1 MLSGEVDSRLRGN
14 DNRLFMG
21 ALPMKKQTQLLILI
35 TIALLGLIGCQ
46 SGEAEPQ
53 ILRVATTT
61 STVDSGLMD
70 VILPAFEAEYDTT
83 VELIAVGTGQA
94 LAMGEAGDVDIV
106 LVHAR
111 NLEDEFVAAGHGV
124 DRRDVMYND
133 FVILGP
139 ADDPAGIMGMES
151 AAAAMAQL
159 AASEAAFVSR
169 GDNSG
174 THNRE
179 LALWA
184 AANIEPSGDWYQSV
198 GQGMGASLTI
208 ADEQPAYIIADRG
221 TFIKREADGLGLV
234 VLVEGDGL
242 LANEYGIIAVNP
254 AVHEGVNYDSALEFI
269 NWFVTDDTQ
278 EAIEAYKLEGQQLFY
293 GNAE

>member
-1 MLSGEVDSRLRGN
+1 
-14 DNRLFMG
+14 
-21 ALPMKKQTQLLILI
+21 MKKKMQYIILI
-35 TIALLGLIGCQ
+35 AITLIVLIGCQ
-46 SGEAEPQ
+46 TEKEPEV
-53 ILRVATTT
+53 LRVATTT

-70 VILPAFEAEYDTT
+70 VILPAFEEEYNSS

-151 AAAAMAQL
+151 AADAMAEV
-159 AASEAAFVSR
+159 AASETSFVSR

-184 AANIEPSGDWYQSV
+184 AAGIEPQGDWYQSV

-221 TFIKREADGLGLV
+221 TFIKREADGLGLI

-242 LANEYGIIAVNP
+242 LANEYGVIAVNP
-254 AVHEGVNYDSALEFI
+254 EVHDGVNYELATDFI
-269 NWFVTDDTQ
+269 NWFTTAETQ

-293 GNAE
+293 GNAK

>member
-1 MLSGEVDSRLRGN
+1 
-14 DNRLFMG
+14 
-21 ALPMKKQTQLLILI
+21 MKKPLQYLILI
-35 TIALLGLIGCQ
+35 VVVLFAFTSCQ
-46 SGEAEPQ
+46 KEEELQ
-53 ILRVATTT
+53 VLRVATTT

-70 VILPAFEAEYDTT
+70 VILPDFEEEYNAS

-139 ADDPAGIMGMES
+139 ADDPAGIVGMEH
-151 AAAAMAQL
+151 AAEAMVKVAEL
-159 AASEAAFVSR
+159 ETPFVSR

-179 LALWA
+179 LSLWA
-184 AANIEPSGDWYQSV
+184 AAGIEPQGEWYQSV

-221 TFIKREADGLGLV
+221 TFIKREADGLGLI

-242 LANEYGIIAVNP
+242 LANEYGVIAVNP
-254 AVHEGVNYDSALEFI
+254 ELHEGVNYDLATDFI
-269 NWFVTDDTQ
+269 NWFTVDDTQ
-278 EAIEAYKLEGQQLFY
+278 AAIEAYKLEGQQLFY
-293 GNAE
+293 GNAK

>member
-1 MLSGEVDSRLRGN
+1 
-14 DNRLFMG
+14 
-21 ALPMKKQTQLLILI
+21 MKKRIQLIILLA
-35 TIALLGLIGCQ
+35 IALLALAGCQ
-46 SGEAEPQ
+46 SKTEDAPQ
-53 ILRVATTT
+53 VLRVATTT

-70 VILPAFEAEYDTT
+70 VILPAFEEEYNAS

-111 NLEDEFVAAGHGV
+111 NLEDEFIAAGHGI

-139 ADDPAGIMGMES
+139 AADPAGIMGMEHADAALAQI
-151 AAAAMAQL
+151 AAA
-159 AASEAAFVSR
+159 EAPFVSR

-179 LALWA
+179 LSLWEA
-184 AANIEPSGDWYQSV
+184 AGVEPQGEWYQSV

-208 ADEQPAYIIADRG
+208 ANEQPAYILADRG
-221 TFIKREADGLGLV
+221 TFLKRNADGLGLII
-234 VLVEGDGL
+234 LVEGDGL
-242 LANEYGIIAVNP
+242 LANEYGVIAVNP
-254 AVHEGVNYDSALEFI
+254 AVHEGVNYALATDFI
-269 NWFVTDDTQ
+269 NWITADETQ
-278 EAIEAYKLEGQQLFY
+278 DAIEAYKLEGQQLFY
-293 GNAE
+293 RNAK